1 MKISFRKLTLLIME
15 SVKVMRSHG
24 TSSAGYLC
32 MIEAVIDQGRVLLL
46 NKYLLR
52 EPKERSAI
60 FRGGTLAAW
69 EGP

>member
-1 MKISFRKLTLLIME
+1 M
-15 SVKVMRSHG
+15 MRSHG
-24 TSSAGYLC
+24 TSTAGYLC